1 MRRCSGGLE
10 KALGVV
16 MDVKANSLYQ
26 EMQNMI
32 GQTRLQV
39 NEPQQQPLSEVNSS
53 ASDFS
58 TMLKNAVDGVN
69 GMQLESKDAQQRFE
83 MGDPSLSLAQVML
96 TKEKAGIAFEA
107 TVQVRN
113 KVLEAYKTIMNMPV

>member
-1 MRRCSGGLE
+1 LPVNE
-10 KALGVV
+10 ETLGVV

-39 NEPQQQPLSEVNSS
+39 NEPQQQSLNEINTS

-69 GMQLESKDAQQRFE
+69 NMQLESKDVQQRFE

-96 TKEKAGIAFEA
+96 TKEKSGIAFEA

>member
-1 MRRCSGGLE
+1 
-10 KALGVV
+10 

-96 TKEKAGIAFEA
+96 TKEKRALLLKPLFKCVTKYSKPIK
-107 TVQVRN
+107 Q
-113 KVLEAYKTIMNMPV
+113 

>member
-1 MRRCSGGLE
+1 
-10 KALGVV
+10 

-39 NEPQQQPLSEVNSS
+39 NEPQQQQSLNEINSS

-69 GMQLESKDAQQRFE
+69 SMQLESKDVQQRFE

-96 TKEKAGIAFEA
+96 TKEKSGIAFEA